1 MSAPILDV
9 SGFDA
14 PALLDELRRRGAALE
29 RRGALLHLEAPRGS
43 VADLLPDLAR
53 FKPALL
59 ELLSAPAN
67 SKTAPSAS
75 PVAQPSPLRRVSPFL
90 FVPCG
95 FEAAPGAARIAA
107 RLQSFEPLFTAARR
121 GELPDV
127 GEPETG
133 AAARQL
139 EKAWSDRARE
149 CQREQRALTGAELS
163 ALESAAAWHGDLA
176 PEVTR

>member
-1 MSAPILDV
+1 M
-9 SGFDA
+9 DA
-14 PALLDELRRRGAALE
+14 RQLLQSIEARGGVATVKTDATGAAKINV
-29 RRGALLHLEAPRGS
+29 APRS
-43 VADLLPDLAR
+43 LAIELLPDWQR

-59 ELLSAPAN
+59 ELLTAPA
-67 SKTAPSAS
+67 KREPMPSAS

-95 FEAAPGAARIAA
+95 FEAAPGAARIVAL
-107 RLQSFEPLFTAARR
+107 LQSFQCVFRAARR
-121 GELPDV
+121 GELPGV

-163 ALESAAAWHGDLA
+163 ALESAGAWLGDLA